1 MLMIFKPLAREG
13 LHKALRA
20 VSTMLM
26 DSGAV
31 LRDIENLG
39 HRTLPYR
46 MRAPDREY
54 VLEGN
59 YFCFDME
66 LPPQLLSGVSK
77 ELSITDDVVRYT
89 VSRHKEGLPHRL
101 NVFNQSVETR
111 KYGQNV

>member
-1 MLMIFKPLAREG
+1 MGRLCNLQEG
-13 LHKALRA
+13 LRKTLRA

-26 DSGAV
+26 DNGAV
-31 LRDIENLG
+31 LRSIQNLG

-46 MRAPDREY
+46 MRAPDREHAS
-54 VLEGN
+54 EGN

-66 LPPQLLSGVSK
+66 LPPQLISTVSK

-89 VSRHKEGLPHRL
+89 VSRHKDGLPHRL

-111 KYGQNV
+111 KYKQNV

>member
-1 MLMIFKPLAREG
+1 
-13 LHKALRA
+13 
-20 VSTMLM
+20 MLM
-26 DSGAV
+26 DSGAI

-39 HRTLPYR
+39 HRKLPYR
-46 MRAPDREY
+46 MRAPDREH
-54 VLEGN
+54 VMEGN

-66 LPPQLLSGVSK
+66 LPPLGITAVSK

-89 VSRHKEGLPHRL
+89 VSKHKESLPHRL